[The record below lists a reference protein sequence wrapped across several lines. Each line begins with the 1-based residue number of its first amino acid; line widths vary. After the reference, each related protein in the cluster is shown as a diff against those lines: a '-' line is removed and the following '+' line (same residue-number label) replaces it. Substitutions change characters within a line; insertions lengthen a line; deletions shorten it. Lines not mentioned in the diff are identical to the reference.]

1 MQFTEHSL
9 ELSIME
15 LFENEGYTHQTGQDI
30 HREKTDVLLPELLSA
45 FLLHRYAA
53 DGITESEIA
62 TIITQLKNISG
73 SDYDA
78 NKRMLDL
85 ICNGF
90 TFRREDK
97 NQKDLFIQLVD
108 FEEPE
113 RNFFEIVN
121 QVEIQGLEQLRIPDG
136 IVYVNGLPLVVLE
149 FKSAIKEN
157 TTIEDAYKQLTIRYR
172 RDIPELFKYN
182 AFVVISDGVNNK
194 IGSLFSPYEYFYAWR
209 KIESTDKEVDGISS
223 LITMV
228 KGLFRKD
235 RLVKVI
241 KDFVYFP
248 DSSDKETKIVCR
260 YPQFFAAES
269 LYKSIGSAIRPNGNG
284 KGGIYF
290 GATGCGKSYTM
301 VFLSRLLM
309 KSREL
314 NSPTIVVITDRT
326 DLDAQLSKI
335 FVESKNYIGD
345 ENVECIE
352 SRALLKEKL
361 EDRKSGGVFLT
372 TIQKFC
378 EDIKLLS
385 ERSNIICISDEAHRS
400 QNNLEEKTVITDKGV
415 EHKYGFAKYL
425 HDSLPNATYV
435 GFTGTPIDEMAQVFG
450 DVVESYT
457 MKESVADGITV
468 NLVYEGRAAK
478 VILDQKKVREI
489 EDYYAQCE
497 DEGANEAQIAAS
509 KKAVANLDAIIGDD
523 DVVAEVAKDFINHY
537 ETRVCEGATVEGKA
551 MFVCSN
557 REIAYKLW
565 QKIVEL
571 RPEWNVPR
579 ALPEHVE
586 VGDKDYK
593 PIEKIKMVM
602 TENKAKDTKGLFEL
616 LGNHE
621 YRRELDRQ
629 FKKVESNFKI
639 AIVVDMWITGFDVP
653 SLDTIYIYKPL
664 QKHTLIQTISRV
676 NRTYKGKDRG
686 LIVDYIGIKRA
697 MNEAL
702 KKYTGD
708 DNEEFEDTDK
718 AVAIVKDQIS
728 VLDAMFNE
736 FDASDYY
743 NGSPLKQLECLNKA
757 VEFIQA
763 SEELEK
769 RFMDAVR
776 RMKKAFNLCSSSES
790 ITKSDKDKINF
801 YIAIRSILFKL
812 TKGDAPDIT
821 TMNHHVAQLINE
833 AIKADGVEELFQV
846 GKNVNFDIFTPEYL
860 EKINAIQLPNT
871 KIKILQQLLQQVISD
886 YKRTNK
892 IKAMEF
898 SERMKKLVEEY
909 NNRHLDDFTA
919 QVLDEVTKQLNE
931 LLNDIQKDKDKFKEL
946 GISFEEKAFY
956 DILVSCAQKFHFEN
970 QYPDDQM
977 KELAKKVKALVDD
990 KTRYTDWD
998 QRIDVKAEME
1008 ADLMILLDEN
1018 GYPPVPRNEVYNEV
1032 FEQAENFK
1040 KYNNNSVVEFYDF
1053 KEPQLKVAD
1062 NNTPSYGI

>member
-30 HREKTDVLLPELLSA
+30 HREKTGILLPQLLSA
-45 FLLHRYAA
+45 FLLHRYAD
-53 DGITESEIA
+53 DGITETEIA

-73 SDYDA
+73 SVYDA

-90 TFRREDK
+90 TFRCEDK
-97 NQKDLFIQLVD
+97 TQKGLFIQLID
-108 FEEPE
+108 FEEQE
-113 RNFFEIVN
+113 RKFFEIVN
-121 QVEIQGLEQLRIPDG
+121 QVEIQGREQLRIPDG
-136 IVYVNGLPLVVLE
+136 IVYVNGLPLIVLE
-149 FKSAIKEN
+149 FKSEIKEN
-157 TTIEDAYKQLTIRYR
+157 TTIEDAYKQLTIRYH
-172 RDIPELFKYN
+172 RDILELFKYN

-209 KIESTDKEVDGISS
+209 KLESTDKEVDGISS

-228 KGLFRKD
+228 KGLFRKG

-248 DSSDKETKIVCR
+248 DSSDKETKVVCR

-269 LYKSIGSAIRPNGNG
+269 LYKSIGSAIRPSGNG
-284 KGGIYF
+284 KGGFYF
-290 GATGCGKSYTM
+290 GATDCGKSYTM

-309 KSREL
+309 KSCDL

-335 FVESKNYIGD
+335 FIESKNYIGD
-345 ENVECIE
+345 ENIECIE

-361 EDRKSGGVFLT
+361 EDRKSGGVFLA

-378 EDIKLLS
+378 EDIKFLS

-400 QNNLEEKTVITDKGV
+400 QNNLEEKTVITDNGV

-435 GFTGTPIDEMAQVFG
+435 GFAGTLLDEMAQVFG
-450 DVVESYT
+450 DVVEVYT

-468 NLVYEGRAAK
+468 NLVYEGRVAK

-489 EDYYAQCE
+489 EEYYAKCE
-497 DEGANEAQIAAS
+497 D
-509 KKAVANLDAIIGDD
+509 
-523 DVVAEVAKDFINHY
+523 
-537 ETRVCEGATVEGKA
+537 EGATVEGKA
-551 MFVCSN
+551 MFVCSS

-571 RPEWNVPR
+571 RPEWN
-579 ALPEHVE
+579 EKKGC
-586 VGDKDYK
+586 GDKDYK
-593 PIEKIKMVM
+593 PIEKIKMVT

-621 YRRELDRQ
+621 YRKELDRQ

-639 AIVVDMWITGFDVP
+639 VIVVDMWITGFDVP

-664 QKHTLIQTISRV
+664 QKYTLIQTICRV
-676 NRTYKGKDRG
+676 NRTYKSKDRG
-686 LIVDYIGIKRA
+686 LIADYIGIKRA

-708 DNEEFEDTDK
+708 DNEEFYDTEK

-728 VLDAMFNE
+728 VLYAMFNE
-736 FDASDYY
+736 FDSFDYY
-743 NGSPLKQLECLNKA
+743 NESPIKQLECLNKA
-757 VEFIQA
+757 VEFVQT

-769 RFMDAVR
+769 RFMDAVC
-776 RMKKAFNLCSSSES
+776 RMKKALNLCSSSES
-790 ITKSDKDKINF
+790 FTKSDKDKINL

-812 TKGDAPDIT
+812 TKGDTPDIT

-833 AIKADGVEELFQV
+833 SIKADGVEELFQV

-860 EKINAIQLPNT
+860 EKINAILLPNT
-871 KIKILQQLLQQVISD
+871 KIKILQQLLRHVIAD
-886 YKRTNK
+886 YK

-909 NNRHLDDFTA
+909 NNRHLD
-919 QVLDEVTKQLNE
+919 EVTKQLNE
-931 LLNDIQKDKDKFKEL
+931 LLNDIQKGKEQFKEL

-970 QYPDDQM
+970 QYPDDKM
-977 KELAKKVKALVDD
+977 KDLAKKVKALVDD
-990 KTRYTDWD
+990 KSKYTDWD
-998 QRIDVKAEME
+998 QKIYMT
-1008 ADLMILLDEN
+1008 ADLESDLMMLLDDN
-1018 GYPPVPRNEVYNEV
+1018 GYPPVPRYEVYREV
-1032 FEQAENFK
+1032 FEQVENFK
-1040 KYNNNSVVEFYDF
+1040 KY
-1053 KEPQLKVAD
+1053 AD
-1062 NNTPSYGI
+1062 

>member
-1 MQFTEHSL
+1 MQFDEHAL

-30 HREKTDVLLPELLSA
+30 HREKVDVLIPSLLTTYLRHKYA
-45 FLLHRYAA
+45 FEDLS
-53 DGITESEIA
+53 ESEINS
-62 TIITQLKNISG
+62 IVVQLKNISG

-78 NKRMLDL
+78 NKTVLDMF
-85 ICNGF
+85 CNGF
-90 TFRREDK
+90 TFRREDSSK
-97 NQKDLFIQLVD
+97 KDLFINLID
-108 FEEPE
+108 FDEPE
-113 RNFFEIVN
+113 NNFFEIVN
-121 QVEIQGLEQLRIPDG
+121 QVEIQGREQGIHGMRRIPDG

-157 TTIEDAYKQLTIRYR
+157 TTIEDAYKQLTVRYR

-209 KIESTDKEVDGISS
+209 KVESSDKDADGISS

-228 KGLFRKD
+228 RGLFRKD
-235 RLVKVI
+235 RLVRVV
-241 KDFVYFP
+241 KDFIYLP

-260 YPQFFAAES
+260 YPQYFAATKLFES
-269 LYKSIGSAIRPNGNG
+269 IKSAIRPKGDG

-309 KSREL
+309 RSREL

-326 DLDAQLSKI
+326 DLDDQLGKL
-335 FVESKNYIGD
+335 FLESKKYIGD
-345 ENVECIE
+345 ENVESIE

-361 EDRKSGGVFLT
+361 CNRQSGGVFLT

-385 ERSNIICISDEAHRS
+385 DRSNIICISDEAHRS
-400 QNNLEEKTVITDKGV
+400 QNNLDEKTVITDNGV

-435 GFTGTPIDEMAQVFG
+435 GFTGTPIDEMKPVFG
-450 DVVESYT
+450 DIVDTYT
-457 MKESVADGITV
+457 MKESVSDGITV

-497 DEGANEAQIAAS
+497 NEGANEEQIAAS
-509 KKAVANLDAIIGDD
+509 KKAVANLDAIIGDP
-523 DVVAEVAKDFINHY
+523 DVVAEVAKDFIAHY
-537 ETRVCEGATVEGKA
+537 ENRIAEGATVEGKA

-557 REIAYKLW
+557 REIAYALW
-565 QKIVEL
+565 KKIVEL
-571 RPEWNVPR
+571 RPEWNEKK
-579 ALPEHVE
+579 ACSDGAIHTEK
-586 VGDKDYK
+586 DKRELK
-593 PIEKIKMVM
+593 PIERIKMVM
-602 TENKAKDTKGLFEL
+602 TENKAKDIKDLFEL
-616 LGNHE
+616 LGNHD
-621 YRRELDRQ
+621 YRKELDRQ
-629 FKKVESNFKI
+629 FKNVKSNFKI

-653 SLDTIYIYKPL
+653 CLDTIYIYKPL

-676 NRTYKGKDRG
+676 NRTYKGKDKG
-686 LIVDYIGIKRA
+686 LIVDYIGIKKA
-697 MNEAL
+697 MNAAL
-702 KKYTGD
+702 KRYTGD

-718 AVAIVKDQIS
+718 AVDIVKDQIS
-728 VLDAMFNE
+728 VLDAMFNSYNSS
-736 FDASDYY
+736 AYY
-743 NGSPLKQLECLNKA
+743 TGTPLQQLECLNGA
-757 VEFIQA
+757 VEFVQHT
-763 SEELEK
+763 EDLEK
-769 RFMDAVR
+769 RFMEAVR
-776 RMKKAFNLCSSSES
+776 RMKRAYNLCSSSERF
-790 ITKSDKDKINF
+790 IKGEKDKIGF
-801 YIAIRSILFKL
+801 FIAVRSILFKL
-812 TKGDAPDIT
+812 TKGEAPDIT
-821 TMNHHVAQLINE
+821 TMNRHVAGMINE

-846 GKNVNFDIFTPEYL
+846 GKNVNFDIFSPEYIQ
-860 EKINAIQLPNT
+860 KINDITLPNT
-871 KIKILQQLLQQVISD
+871 KIKILQQLLQQVIAD
-886 YKRTNK
+886 YKKTNR

-898 SERMKKLVEEY
+898 SERMKKLVEAY
-909 NNRHLDDFTA
+909 NNRHLDDYTA
-919 QVLDEVTKQLNE
+919 QVLDEVTRQLNE

-956 DILVSCAQKFHFEN
+956 DILVSCAKKFHFEN
-970 QYPDDQM
+970 DYPDDKM
-977 KELAKKVKALVDD
+977 KDLAKKVKVLVDD

-1008 ADLMILLDEN
+1008 ADLMILLDDN

-1040 KYNNNSVVEFYDF
+1040 KY
-1053 KEPQLKVAD
+1053 AD
-1062 NNTPSYGI
+1062 

>member
-1 MQFTEHSL
+1 MQFNEHQL

-15 LFENEGYTHQTGQDI
+15 LFENEGYTHQTGNDI
-30 HREKTDVLLPELLSA
+30 HREKTDVLLGSLLETY
-45 FLLHRYAA
+45 LRHRYAKE
-53 DGITESEIA
+53 DLTESEINS
-62 TIITQLKNISG
+62 IVVQLKNISG

-78 NKRMLDL
+78 NRRVLDL

-90 TFRREDK
+90 TLRREDK
-97 NQKDLFIQLVD
+97 ARKDLFIQLID
-108 FEEPE
+108 FENPE
-113 RNFFEIVN
+113 NNFFEIVN
-121 QVEIQGLEQLRIPDG
+121 QVEIQGREQGIHGMRRIPDG
-136 IVYVNGLPLVVLE
+136 IVYVNGLPVVVLE

-157 TTIEDAYKQLTIRYR
+157 TTIENAYKQLTVCYR

-182 AFVVISDGVNNK
+182 AFVVICDGVNSK
-194 IGSLFSPYEYFYAWR
+194 IGSLFSPYEFFYAWR
-209 KIESTDKEVDGISS
+209 KVESSDKEADGISA
-223 LITMV
+223 LMTMV
-228 KGLFRKD
+228 GGLFRKD
-235 RLVKVI
+235 RLVSVI

-260 YPQFFAAES
+260 YPQFFAATK
-269 LYKSIGSAIRPNGNG
+269 LYKSIQSAIRPDGDG

-309 KSREL
+309 RSKEL

-326 DLDAQLSKI
+326 DLDDQLGKL
-335 FVESKNYIGD
+335 FLESKNFIGD
-345 ENVECIE
+345 ENVESIE
-352 SRALLKEKL
+352 SRSDLGTCLRG
-361 EDRKSGGVFLT
+361 RKSGGVFLT

-385 ERSNIICISDEAHRS
+385 DRSNIICISDEAHRS
-400 QNNLEEKTVITDKGV
+400 QNNLDEKVEFNKKTGLP

-435 GFTGTPIDEMAQVFG
+435 GFTGTPIDEMAPVFG
-450 DVVESYT
+450 NIVDTYT

-489 EDYYAQCE
+489 ENYYAQCE
-497 DEGANEAQIAAS
+497 DEGANENQIAAS
-509 KKAVANLDAIIGDD
+509 KKAVANLDAIIGDP
-523 DVVAEVAKDFINHY
+523 DVVAEVAKDFIEHY
-537 ETRVCEGATVEGKA
+537 ETRVREGASVEGKA

-557 REIAYKLW
+557 REIAYALW
-565 QKIVEL
+565 KKIVEL
-571 RPEWNVPR
+571 RPEWNEKKVCSDG
-579 ALPEHVE
+579 E
-586 VGDKDYK
+586 VLTEQDKKELK
-593 PIEKIKMVM
+593 PIEKVKMVM
-602 TENKAKDTKGLFEL
+602 TENKAKDTAGLFEL
-616 LGNHE
+616 LGNHD
-621 YRRELDRQ
+621 YRKELDRQ
-629 FKKVESNFKI
+629 FKNKKSNFKI

-653 SLDTIYIYKPL
+653 CLDTIYIYKPL

-676 NRTYKGKDRG
+676 NRTYKGKEKG
-686 LIVDYIGIKRA
+686 LIVDYIGIKKA
-697 MNEAL
+697 MNAAL

-718 AVAIVKDQIS
+718 AVDIVKDQID
-728 VLDAMFNE
+728 VLNAMFNI
-736 FDASDYY
+736 FDSTHYIT
-743 NGSPLKQLECLNKA
+743 GTPLQQLQCLNEA
-757 VEFIQA
+757 VEFVQHT
-763 SEELEK
+763 EDLEK
-769 RFMDAVR
+769 RFMEAVR
-776 RMKKAFNLCSSSES
+776 RMKRAFNLCASSERLS
-790 ITKSDKDKINF
+790 KSEKDTIGF
-801 YIAIRSILFKL
+801 YVAVRSILFKL

-821 TMNHHVAQLINE
+821 TMNRHVAQMINE

-846 GKNVNFDIFTPEYL
+846 GKKVNFDIFSPEYL
-860 EKINAIQLPNT
+860 QKINDIKLPNT
-871 KIKILQQLLQQVISD
+871 KIKILQQLLHQVIAD
-886 YKRTNK
+886 YKKTNK

-898 SERMKKLVEEY
+898 SERMKKLVEAY

-1040 KYNNNSVVEFYDF
+1040 KYSE
-1053 KEPQLKVAD
+1053 
-1062 NNTPSYGI
+1062 

>member
-1 MQFTEHSL
+1 MQFDEHKL

-30 HREKTDVLLPELLSA
+30 HREKTDVLLPELLA
-45 FLLHRYAA
+45 AYLHHRYAFE
-53 DGITESEIA
+53 DLTESEING
-62 TIITQLKNISG
+62 IVVRLKNISG
-73 SDYDA
+73 SDYDT

-90 TFRREDK
+90 TFRREDNG
-97 NQKDLFIQLVD
+97 NQGFCKKDLFIQLID
-108 FEEPE
+108 FENPE

-121 QVEIQGLEQLRIPDG
+121 QVEIQGREQLRIPDG

-157 TTIEDAYKQLTIRYR
+157 TTIEDAYKQLTVRYR

-194 IGSLFSPYEYFYAWR
+194 IGSLFSPYEFFYAWR
-209 KIESTDKEVDGISS
+209 KVESTDKDSDGISS
-223 LITMV
+223 LMTMIR
-228 KGLFRKD
+228 GLFRKD
-235 RLVKVI
+235 RLVGVI

-248 DSSDKETKIVCR
+248 DSSDKEIKIVCR
-260 YPQFFAAES
+260 YPQYFAATK
-269 LYKSIGSAIRPNGNG
+269 LFGSIKSAIRPAGDG

-309 KSREL
+309 RSKAL

-326 DLDAQLSKI
+326 DLDDQLSKL
-335 FVESKNYIGD
+335 FLESKNFIGD
-345 ENVECIE
+345 ENFECIE
-352 SRALLKEKL
+352 SR
-361 EDRKSGGVFLT
+361 EDLGSILRGRKSGGVFLT

-385 ERSNIICISDEAHRS
+385 DRSNIICISDEAHRS
-400 QNNLEEKTVITDKGV
+400 QNNLDEKLEFNKKTGLP
-415 EHKYGFAKYL
+415 EHKFGFAKYL

-435 GFTGTPIDEMAQVFG
+435 GFTGTPIDDMKPVFG
-450 DVVESYT
+450 DIVDTYT

-489 EDYYAQCE
+489 EEYYHQCE
-497 DEGANEAQIAAS
+497 NEGANEAQISAS
-509 KKAVANLDAIIGDD
+509 KKAVANLDDIIGDP

-537 ETRVCEGATVEGKA
+537 ETRVREGATVEGKA

-557 REIAYKLW
+557 REIAYSLW
-565 QKIVEL
+565 KKIVEL
-571 RPEWNVPR
+571 RPEWNEKKVCSDD
-579 ALPEHVE
+579 E
-586 VGDKDYK
+586 VLSEKDKKELK
-593 PIEKIKMVM
+593 PIERIKMVM
-602 TENKAKDTKGLFEL
+602 TENKAKDTKGLYEM
-616 LGNHE
+616 LGNHD
-621 YRRELDRQ
+621 YRKELDRQ
-629 FKKVESNFKI
+629 FKNIKSNFKI

-676 NRTYKGKDRG
+676 NRTYSGKEKG

-708 DNEEFEDTDK
+708 ENEEFEDTDK
-718 AVAIVKDQIS
+718 AVVIVKDQIS
-728 VLDAMFNE
+728 VLDAIFNN
-736 FDASDYY
+736 FDSGDYY
-743 NGSPLKQLECLNKA
+743 NGSPLKQLECLNRA
-757 VEFIQA
+757 VEFVQTTK
-763 SEELEK
+763 ELEK
-769 RFMDAVR
+769 RFMEAVR
-776 RMKKAFNLCSSSES
+776 RMKKAFNLCSSSEKIS
-790 ITKSDKDKINF
+790 KVEKDKINF
-801 YIAIRSILFKL
+801 YVAIRSILFKL
-812 TKGDAPDIT
+812 TKGNAPDIT
-821 TMNHHVAQLINE
+821 TMNHHVAQMINE
-833 AIKADGVEELFQV
+833 AIKSDGVEELFQI
-846 GKNVNFDIFTPEYL
+846 GKNINFDIFTPEYL
-860 EKINAIQLPNT
+860 EKINAIKLPNT
-871 KIKILQQLLQQVISD
+871 KIKILQQLLQQVIAD
-886 YKRTNK
+886 YKKTNK

-898 SERMKKLVEEY
+898 SERMKKLIEAY
-909 NNRHLDDFTA
+909 NNRHLDDFTS
-919 QVLDEVTKQLNE
+919 QVLDEVAKQLND
-931 LLNDIQKDKDKFKEL
+931 LLNDIKVDKEKFKEL
-946 GISFEEKAFY
+946 GISFEEKSFY
-956 DILVSCAQKFHFEN
+956 DILANCAKKFHFEN
-970 QYPDDQM
+970 QYSDEKM
-977 KELAKKVKALVDD
+977 KNLAKKVKVLVDD

-1008 ADLMILLDEN
+1008 ADLMILLDDN

-1040 KYNNNSVVEFYDF
+1040 KYAE
-1053 KEPQLKVAD
+1053 
-1062 NNTPSYGI
+1062 

>member
-1 MQFTEHSL
+1 
-9 ELSIME
+9 ME

-30 HREKTDVLLPELLSA
+30 HREKTDVLLPELLA
-45 FLLHRYAA
+45 TFLRHRYAA
-53 DGITESEIA
+53 DFLSESEISS
-62 TIITQLKNISG
+62 IITQLKNISG

-97 NQKDLFIQLVD
+97 SQKDLFIQLIN

-113 RNFFEIVN
+113 LNFFEIVN
-121 QVEIQGLEQLRIPDG
+121 QVEIQGRDQLRIPDG

-209 KIESTDKEVDGISS
+209 KVESTDKEVDGISS

-235 RLVKVI
+235 RLVKII

-248 DSSDKETKIVCR
+248 DSSNSVRGDKETKIVCR

-269 LYKSIGSAIRPNGNG
+269 LYKSICSAIRPKGNG

-361 EDRKSGGVFLT
+361 DDRKSGGVFLT

-425 HDSLPNATYV
+425 HDSLPNATCV

-489 EDYYAQCE
+489 EEYYAQCE

-523 DVVAEVAKDFINHY
+523 DVVAEVAQDFINHY
-537 ETRVCEGATVEGKA
+537 ETRVREGATVEGKA

-571 RPEWNVPR
+571 RPEWNVPKLPVIP
-579 ALPEHVE
+579 ALDAGISNGQKI
-586 VGDKDYK
+586 VGSSPTMTERTPTMTNGNPTMTNGNLTMTNGNPTMTNGNLTMTNGNPTMTNGNPTMTQYTPPVTQCNPMMTQEK

-708 DNEEFEDTDK
+708 EKEEFEDTDK

-728 VLDAMFNE
+728 VLNAMFNE
-736 FDASDYY
+736 FDSRGGLD
-743 NGSPLKQLECLNKA
+743 SP
-757 VEFIQA
+757 
-763 SEELEK
+763 
-769 RFMDAVR
+769 
-776 RMKKAFNLCSSSES
+776 
-790 ITKSDKDKINF
+790 T
-801 YIAIRSILFKL
+801 AI
-812 TKGDAPDIT
+812 PY
-821 TMNHHVAQLINE
+821 E
-833 AIKADGVEELFQV
+833 ATAD
-846 GKNVNFDIFTPEYL
+846 VNSGRCAIFTPEYL

-871 KIKILQQLLQQVISD
+871 KIKILQQLLQQVIAD

-898 SERMKKLVEEY
+898 SERLKK
-909 NNRHLDDFTA
+909 T
-919 QVLDEVTKQLNE
+919 
-931 LLNDIQKDKDKFKEL
+931 
-946 GISFEEKAFY
+946 
-956 DILVSCAQKFHFEN
+956 C
-970 QYPDDQM
+970 
-977 KELAKKVKALVDD
+977 
-990 KTRYTDWD
+990 
-998 QRIDVKAEME
+998 
-1008 ADLMILLDEN
+1008 
-1018 GYPPVPRNEVYNEV
+1018 
-1032 FEQAENFK
+1032 
-1040 KYNNNSVVEFYDF
+1040 
-1053 KEPQLKVAD
+1053 
-1062 NNTPSYGI
+1062 

>member
-1 MQFTEHSL
+1 
-9 ELSIME
+9 
-15 LFENEGYTHQTGQDI
+15 
-30 HREKTDVLLPELLSA
+30 
-45 FLLHRYAA
+45 
-53 DGITESEIA
+53 
-62 TIITQLKNISG
+62 
-73 SDYDA
+73 
-78 NKRMLDL
+78 MLDL

-90 TFRREDK
+90 TFRRKDK
-97 NQKDLFIQLVD
+97 GNDDSLQKDIFIQLID
-108 FEEPE
+108 FENPE
-113 RNFFEIVN
+113 NNFFEIVN
-121 QVEIQGLEQLRIPDG
+121 QIEIQGRDQLRIPDG

-157 TTIEDAYKQLTIRYR
+157 TTIEEAYKQLTVRYR
-172 RDIPELFKYN
+172 RDIPELLKYN

-194 IGSLFSPYEYFYAWR
+194 MGSVFSPYEYFYAWR
-209 KIESTDKEVDGISS
+209 KVESRDKEVDGLSS

-235 RLVKVI
+235 RLIKVI

-248 DSSDKETKIVCR
+248 DSSDNETKIICR

-269 LYKSIGSAIRPNGNG
+269 LYKSVASAIRPKGNG

-309 KSREL
+309 RSKEL

-335 FVESKNYIGD
+335 FIESKNYIGD
-345 ENVECIE
+345 ETIECIE
-352 SRALLKEKL
+352 SRALLKSKL
-361 EDRKSGGVFLT
+361 EGRKSGGVFLT

-378 EDIKLLS
+378 EDIRLLS
-385 ERSNIICISDEAHRS
+385 NRSNIICISDEAHRS

-435 GFTGTPIDEMAQVFG
+435 GFSGTPIDEMAQVFG

-478 VILDQKKVREI
+478 VILEQKKIHEI
-489 EDYYAQCE
+489 EEYYEQCE
-497 DEGANEAQIAAS
+497 NEGANEAQIAAS
-509 KKAVANLDAIIGDD
+509 KKAVANMDAIIGDD
-523 DVVAEVAKDFINHY
+523 DVVAEVAKDFIEHY
-537 ETRVCEGATVEGKA
+537 ETRVRENATVEGKA
-551 MFVCSN
+551 MFVCST

-565 QKIVEL
+565 QKIVAL
-571 RPEWNVPR
+571 RPEWNEPR
-579 ALPEHVE
+579 ASCDAIE

-621 YRRELDRQ
+621 YRKELDRQ
-629 FKKVESNFKI
+629 FKNVKSNFKI

-708 DNEEFEDTDK
+708 ETSEFEDADK
-718 AVAIVKDQIS
+718 AVDIVKDQIS
-728 VLDAMFNE
+728 ILDSMF
-736 FDASDYY
+736 SDFNSTNYF
-743 NGSPLKQLECLNKA
+743 NGSPLKQLECLNRA
-757 VEFIQA
+757 VEFVQA

-769 RFMDAVR
+769 RFMGAVR
-776 RMKKAFNLCSSSES
+776 RMKKAFNLCSTNEN
-790 ITKSDKDKINF
+790 ITKNDKDKINF
-801 YIAIRSILFKL
+801 YVAIRSILFKL

-821 TMNHHVAQLINE
+821 TMNYHVAQMISE
-833 AIKADGVEELFQV
+833 AIKADGVEELFQLE
-846 GKNVNFDIFTPEYL
+846 KKITADILTPEYL
-860 EKINAIQLPNT
+860 EKINALPLPNT
-871 KIKILQQLLQQVISD
+871 KIKILQQLLQQVIAD
-886 YKRTNK
+886 YKKSNK
-892 IKAMEF
+892 IKAIEF
-898 SERMKKLVEEY
+898 SERMKKLVETY
-909 NNRHLDDFTA
+909 NNRHLDDLTVK
-919 QVLDEVTKQLNE
+919 VLDEVAKQLND
-931 LLNDIQKDKDKFKEL
+931 LLNDIKLDKERFKEL
-946 GISFEEKAFY
+946 GITFEEKAFY
-956 DILVSCAQKFHFEN
+956 DILVSCAMKFHFEN
-970 QYPDDQM
+970 HYPDDKM
-977 KELAKKVKALVDD
+977 KDLARKVKVLVDD
-990 KTRYTDWD
+990 KTRYTDWLV
-998 QRIDVKAEME
+998 RLDVKAEME

-1040 KYNNNSVVEFYDF
+1040 KYME
-1053 KEPQLKVAD
+1053 
-1062 NNTPSYGI
+1062 

>member
-1 MQFTEHSL
+1 MKFTENSL

-30 HREKTDVLLPELLSA
+30 HREKTDVLQPELLA
-45 FLLHRYAA
+45 TFLRHRYAA
-53 DGITESEIA
+53 DFLTESEIVS
-62 TIITQLKNISG
+62 IITQLKNISG

-113 RNFFEIVN
+113 KNFFEIVN
-121 QVEIQGLEQLRIPDG
+121 QVEIQGREQLRIPDG

-182 AFVVISDGVNNK
+182 AFVVISDGANNK

-209 KIESTDKEVDGISS
+209 KVENTDTEVDGISS
-223 LITMV
+223 LLTMV
-228 KGLFRKD
+228 RGLFRKD
-235 RLVKVI
+235 RLIKVI
-241 KDFVYFP
+241 KDFIYFP

-309 KSREL
+309 KSRDL

-497 DEGANEAQIAAS
+497 DEGANEAQIATS

-523 DVVAEVAKDFINHY
+523 DVVAEVAQDFINHY
-537 ETRVCEGATVEGKA
+537 ETRVREGATVEGKA
-551 MFVCSN
+551 MLVCSN

-565 QKIVEL
+565 QKIVGL

-593 PIEKIKMVM
+593 PIEKSK
-602 TENKAKDTKGLFEL
+602 
-616 LGNHE
+616 
-621 YRRELDRQ
+621 
-629 FKKVESNFKI
+629 
-639 AIVVDMWITGFDVP
+639 W
-653 SLDTIYIYKPL
+653 
-664 QKHTLIQTISRV
+664 
-676 NRTYKGKDRG
+676 
-686 LIVDYIGIKRA
+686 
-697 MNEAL
+697 
-702 KKYTGD
+702 
-708 DNEEFEDTDK
+708 
-718 AVAIVKDQIS
+718 
-728 VLDAMFNE
+728 
-736 FDASDYY
+736 
-743 NGSPLKQLECLNKA
+743 
-757 VEFIQA
+757 
-763 SEELEK
+763 
-769 RFMDAVR
+769 
-776 RMKKAFNLCSSSES
+776 
-790 ITKSDKDKINF
+790 
-801 YIAIRSILFKL
+801 
-812 TKGDAPDIT
+812 
-821 TMNHHVAQLINE
+821 
-833 AIKADGVEELFQV
+833 
-846 GKNVNFDIFTPEYL
+846 
-860 EKINAIQLPNT
+860 
-871 KIKILQQLLQQVISD
+871 
-886 YKRTNK
+886 
-892 IKAMEF
+892 
-898 SERMKKLVEEY
+898 
-909 NNRHLDDFTA
+909 
-919 QVLDEVTKQLNE
+919 
-931 LLNDIQKDKDKFKEL
+931 
-946 GISFEEKAFY
+946 
-956 DILVSCAQKFHFEN
+956 
-970 QYPDDQM
+970 
-977 KELAKKVKALVDD
+977 
-990 KTRYTDWD
+990 
-998 QRIDVKAEME
+998 
-1008 ADLMILLDEN
+1008 
-1018 GYPPVPRNEVYNEV
+1018 
-1032 FEQAENFK
+1032 
-1040 KYNNNSVVEFYDF
+1040 
-1053 KEPQLKVAD
+1053 
-1062 NNTPSYGI
+1062 

>member
-1 MQFTEHSL
+1 MIKGEELMQFTEHSL

-30 HREKTDVLLPELLSA
+30 HREKTDVLLPELLA
-45 FLLHRYAA
+45 TFLRHRYAA
-53 DGITESEIA
+53 DFLTESEIA
-62 TIITQLKNISG
+62 SIITQLKNISG

-97 NQKDLFIQLVD
+97 SQKDLFIQLID

-121 QVEIQGLEQLRIPDG
+121 QVEIQGREQLRIPDG

-209 KIESTDKEVDGISS
+209 KVESTDKEVDGISS

-235 RLVKVI
+235 RLIKVI

-248 DSSDKETKIVCR
+248 DSSDKEVKIVCR
-260 YPQFFAAES
+260 YPQYFAAES
-269 LYKSIGSAIRPNGNG
+269 LYKCIGSAIRPNGNG

-309 KSREL
+309 RSQEL
-314 NSPTIVVITDRT
+314 SSPTIVVITDRT
-326 DLDAQLSKI
+326 DLDDQLSKI
-335 FVESKNYIGD
+335 FLESKNYIGD
-345 ENVECIE
+345 ETVECIE
-352 SRALLKEKL
+352 SRALLKSKL
-361 EDRKSGGVFLT
+361 EGRKSGGVFLT

-385 ERSNIICISDEAHRS
+385 DRSNIICISDEAHRS

-415 EHKYGFAKYL
+415 EHKFGFAKYL

-450 DVVESYT
+450 DVVEAYT

-478 VILDQKKVREI
+478 VILDKEKVKEI
-489 EDYYAQCE
+489 EKYYDQCE
-497 DEGANEAQIAAS
+497 ARGANEEQIAAS

-523 DVVAEVAKDFINHY
+523 DVVAAVAQDFINHY
-537 ETRVCEGATVEGKA
+537 ETRVREGATVEGKA

-579 ALPEHVE
+579 AVAEPVE
-586 VGDKDYK
+586 AGNKDDK

-616 LGNHE
+616 LGNHD
-621 YRRELDRQ
+621 YRKELDRQ
-629 FKKVESNFKI
+629 FKNVKSNFKI

-676 NRTYKGKDRG
+676 NRTYKGKDKG

-702 KKYTGD
+702 RRYTD
-708 DNEEFEDTDK
+708 DENDEFEDTDK
-718 AVAIVKDQIS
+718 AVDIVKDQIS

-736 FDASDYY
+736 FDTTDYY
-743 NGSPLKQLECLNKA
+743 NGSPLKQLECLNAA
-757 VEFIQA
+757 VEFVQNTD
-763 SEELEK
+763 ELEK
-769 RFMDAVR
+769 RFMEAVR
-776 RMKKAFNLCSSSES
+776 RMKKAFNLCSSSERIS
-790 ITKSDKDKINF
+790 KGEKDKINF

-821 TMNHHVAQLINE
+821 TMNRHVAQMINE
-833 AIKADGVEELFQV
+833 AIKSDGVEELFQV
-846 GKNVNFDIFTPEYL
+846 GKKINFDIFTPEYL

-871 KIKILQQLLQQVISD
+871 KIKILQQLLQQVIAD
-886 YKRTNK
+886 YKKTNK

-898 SERMKKLVEEY
+898 SERMKKLVEAY

-919 QVLDEVTKQLNE
+919 QVLDEVTKQLND
-931 LLNDIQKDKDKFKEL
+931 LLNDIKVDKEKFKEL

-956 DILVSCAQKFHFEN
+956 DILVSCAKKFHFEN
-970 QYPDDQM
+970 QYPDDKM
-977 KELAKKVKALVDD
+977 KNLAKKVKSLVDE
-990 KTRYTDWD
+990 KTRYTDWSI
-998 QRIDVKAEME
+998 RIDVKAEME
-1008 ADLMILLDEN
+1008 ADLIILLDDN

-1040 KYNNNSVVEFYDF
+1040 KYAE
-1053 KEPQLKVAD
+1053 
-1062 NNTPSYGI
+1062 

>member
-1 MQFTEHSL
+1 MQFTEHGL
-9 ELSIME
+9 ELSILE

-30 HREKTDVLLPELLSA
+30 HREKTDVLLPELLA
-45 FLLHRYAA
+45 TFLRHRYAA
-53 DGITESEIA
+53 DFLTESEIVS
-62 TIITQLKNISG
+62 IITQLKNISG

-97 NQKDLFIQLVD
+97 NADGSAKKDLFIQLID

-121 QVEIQGLEQLRIPDG
+121 QIEIQGREQLRIPDG

-209 KIESTDKEVDGISS
+209 KVESTDKEVDGISS

-301 VFLSRLLM
+301 VSLSRLLM
-309 KSREL
+309 KSRKL

-361 EDRKSGGVFLT
+361 DDRKSGGVFLT

-425 HDSLPNATYV
+425 HDSLPNATCV

-489 EDYYAQCE
+489 EEYYAQCE

-537 ETRVCEGATVEGKA
+537 ETRVREGATVEGKA

-571 RPEWNVPR
+571 CPEWNVPR
-579 ALPEHVE
+579 ALSGTGSDSFKPHVE
-586 VGDKDYK
+586 GADKDYK

-736 FDASDYY
+736 FDSSDYY

-757 VEFIQA
+757 VEFAQT

-790 ITKSDKDKINF
+790 ITKNDKDKINF
-801 YIAIRSILFKL
+801 YIAIRSVLFKL

-871 KIKILQQLLQQVISD
+871 KIKILQQLLQQVIAD

-898 SERMKKLVEEY
+898 SERLKK
-909 NNRHLDDFTA
+909 T
-919 QVLDEVTKQLNE
+919 
-931 LLNDIQKDKDKFKEL
+931 
-946 GISFEEKAFY
+946 
-956 DILVSCAQKFHFEN
+956 C
-970 QYPDDQM
+970 
-977 KELAKKVKALVDD
+977 
-990 KTRYTDWD
+990 
-998 QRIDVKAEME
+998 
-1008 ADLMILLDEN
+1008 
-1018 GYPPVPRNEVYNEV
+1018 
-1032 FEQAENFK
+1032 
-1040 KYNNNSVVEFYDF
+1040 
-1053 KEPQLKVAD
+1053 
-1062 NNTPSYGI
+1062 